1 MEGAILETF
10 PEVSLVW
17 LLTGNGNML
26 KSVRVE
32 GSGNAT
38 VNGDHSTATIG
49 VDGSRLLD
57 QLDRKDEQVNRLLA
71 IIERMQGHKKSPHH
85 YGRGWAWGRHP
96 KNLRHKRLLF
106 SAWAIYR
113 SELGKTLH
121 GRLFGLVG
129 YLGVYLCGRHGGV
142 AEQLAHGVD
151 VKV

>member
-1 MEGAILETF
+1 MTKKSQLVENQNEKITLPADILSELIKYSGLTGQKFAKKIGVSQSVVSEYLQGKYQKLSKKMEGAILETF

-57 QLDRKDEQVNRLLA
+57 QLDRKDEQIKNATEQVNRLLA
-71 IIERMQGHKKSPHH
+71 IIERMQG
-85 YGRGWAWGRHP
+85 A
-96 KNLRHKRLLF
+96 
-106 SAWAIYR
+106 
-113 SELGKTLH
+113 
-121 GRLFGLVG
+121 
-129 YLGVYLCGRHGGV
+129 
-142 AEQLAHGVD
+142 
-151 VKV
+151 